1 MIADANGCEYRDSV
15 YIEEGPCCDVSFIP
29 NAFSP
34 NGDNN
39 NDEFKVFSTAGIE
52 LIQLEVYDRWGQ
64 KLWSTSDYRRGWDGT
79 VDGKEASVAT
89 YFYVFRYS
97 CTRDGNTYIRKGDV
111 TLIR

>member
-1 MIADANGCEYRDSV
+1 
-15 YIEEGPCCDVSFIP
+15 
-29 NAFSP
+29 
-34 NGDNN
+34 
-39 NDEFKVFSTAGIE
+39 VFSTAGIE